1 MKATCPMQSLV
12 APLVSA
18 AECNRPAGAALC
30 SSVATGQACTGRLA
44 SGVSAAGNGSAG
56 GAPVTAQRSVGLVQR
71 AHQRGLLVHAY
82 TFRNEVRNHSS
93 SPVAWLVAFSAAVL
107 CTSWVLFVLL

>member
-1 MKATCPMQSLV
+1 MQSLV

-30 SSVATGQACTGRLA
+30 SSVAPGQACTGHLA
-44 SGVSAAGNGSAG
+44 SGASAAGNGSASS
-56 GAPVTAQRSVGLVQR
+56 APVAAQRSVGLVQR

-82 TFRNEVRNHSS
+82 TFRNEVCNHGTL
-93 SPVAWLVAFSAAVL
+93 PVAWHIAFLAAAL
-107 CTSWVLFVLL
+107 CASWVGFKDT